1 MDIYCTVIHCNL
13 VLLVQGNKHFALW
26 EDPFKK
32 PCYLFALV
40 AGQLESRD
48 DTFVT
53 RSGRKVALR
62 IWTPA
67 QDVPK
72 TAHAMY
78 SLKAAMKWD
87 EDVGFFMFI
96 KIIGFD
102 IKFLLILVAKFI
114 VLCSHDYFSIRFSVL
129 SMTWIYSTLWPFQI
143 LTCMFY
149 FSF

>member
-1 MDIYCTVIHCNL
+1 MAKYTCCIEADKSLYPVLLSNGNLIEQGDLEVNIIYEASNYIDSKCTVIYLSC
-13 VLLVQGNKHFALW
+13 VPLVQGNKHYALW

-53 RSGRKVALR
+53 RSGRTVALR

-87 EDVGFFMFI
+87 EDVSIFMLR
-96 KIIGFD
+96 KV
-102 IKFLLILVAKFI
+102 LVLI
-114 VLCSHDYFSIRFSVL
+114 S
-129 SMTWIYSTLWPFQI
+129 
-143 LTCMFY
+143 
-149 FSF
+149 

>member
-1 MDIYCTVIHCNL
+1 MIFHIF
-13 VLLVQGNKHFALW
+13 VQGGKHFALW

-32 PCYLFALV
+32 PSYLFALV

-62 IWTPA
+62 IWTPS
-67 QDVPK
+67 QDIPK

-87 EDVGFFMFI
+87 EDVSFPLFFI
-96 KIIGFD
+96 
-102 IKFLLILVAKFI
+102 LIVK
-114 VLCSHDYFSIRFSVL
+114 L
-129 SMTWIYSTLWPFQI
+129 SF
-143 LTCMFY
+143 
-149 FSF
+149 